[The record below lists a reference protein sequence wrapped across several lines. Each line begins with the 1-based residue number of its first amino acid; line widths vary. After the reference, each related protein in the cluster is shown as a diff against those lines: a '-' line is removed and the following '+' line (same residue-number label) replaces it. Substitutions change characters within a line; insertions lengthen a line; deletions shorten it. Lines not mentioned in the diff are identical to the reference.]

1 MKVRVEVTDD
11 AGMKSSIEKEGV
23 IQLGMLKRDVINE
36 VLRFLEEKLS
46 LIPIQDVRDPYIEGL
61 TIKERLASF
70 LQYDPH
76 APPDWFTSSQ
86 IQQIYEENFDESV
99 RLSTIS
105 TYLANLHTGGILAWK
120 GSRAKRQFKVL
131 RAQEPVEAE
140 SNAMAVESNPKIS
153 PEYPSQS
160 VLSKSDLI

>member
-11 AGMKSSIEKEGV
+11 AGMKSSIEKEGAL
-23 IQLGMLKRDVINE
+23 QLGMFKRAVINE
-36 VLRFLEEKLS
+36 VLKFLEEQLS
-46 LIPIQDVRDPYIEGL
+46 LIPVQDVRDPYTEGL

-86 IQQIYEENFDESV
+86 IQRIYEKTFEESV

-105 TYLANLHTGGILAWK
+105 TYLAKLHAEGILEWK
-120 GSRAKRQFKVL
+120 GSRARRQFRVVH
-131 RAQEPVEAE
+131 AQEPVEAE
-140 SNAMAVESNPKIS
+140 EDTSAVERNPEIS
-153 PEYPSQS
+153 PEYSES
-160 VLSKSDLI
+160 IFNI